1 MKKLEPNM
9 FVMLSGFLLDP
20 KELSL
25 DTILKH
31 CQKKYKFCEDYLPS
45 KLAKLVDQARE
56 TEKAATSET
65 EDKQK
70 KNVKREKLRDK
81 NDKKEK
87 SDKKDKKK
95 KKKG

>member
-1 MKKLEPNM
+1 M

-70 KNVKREKLRDK
+70 KREKGK
-81 NDKKEK
+81 VVGQK
-87 SDKKDKKK
+87 
-95 KKKG
+95 